1 MSEQNKGSNTD
12 HITAAQVFER
22 LKRMHASQEVQ
33 QIPAESKVGRPDG
46 SADKRTDKIKLRR
59 PSRRE
64 PPGVKSM
71 RKVRDRVHKMVERI
85 LAAPEDQ
92 RERLS
97 VQIGAAFL
105 RAAETG
111 NPIEIGAFIKD
122 GFPVDYQDPQTGE
135 TALHIVAACK
145 ARKAL
150 RVLLKS
156 GECNYLL
163 RDNQGRLASE
173 MAYLYGRDPAV
184 ARFLGIKERKQA
196 EWLPTSPSNSVNMGP
211 SIIVSTL
218 TGSFAFVSFACNQ
231 LANIRDL
238 PPNFLAFLPAPYI
251 LA

>member
-22 LKRMHASQEVQ
+22 LKQMHASQEVQ

-46 SADKRTDKIKLRR
+46 SADKRTDKIKLTR

-64 PPGVKSM
+64 PQAVKS
-71 RKVRDRVHKMVERI
+71 RRDVRARVHQMVER
-85 LAAPEDQ
+85 LLSAPEDQ

-97 VQIGAAFL
+97 LQIRAAFL

-111 NPIEIGAFIKD
+111 NPVEIDAFIKD
-122 GFPVDYQDPQTGE
+122 GFPVDYQDPHSGQ
-135 TALHIVAACK
+135 TALHIVAACR

-150 RVLLKS
+150 RVVLKS
-156 GECNYLL
+156 DECDFLL

-184 ARFLGIKERKQA
+184 ARLLGIKERKQA
-196 EWLPTSPSNSVNMGP
+196 ERLG
-211 SIIVSTL
+211 IKL
-218 TGSFAFVSFACNQ
+218 TRRPKPQ
-231 LANIRDL
+231 KME
-238 PPNFLAFLPAPYI
+238 
-251 LA
+251 